1 MLFLKNLIKT
11 NSLLCCIF
19 FILGCS
25 GNKNTEINLLYLY
38 DISGSY
44 HQKSLKESVR
54 ISENIFNSII
64 SNDGIPF
71 KPQTHQVSTID
82 GMSVNIGGNCNTR
95 ITQENIFETE
105 IKSPGDDFKSC
116 LKSIVDSKPSKA
128 TDLRGA
134 LATASKTLQNDD
146 LRGKGVIIF
155 SDLHEYGEVKKDYP
169 LDLNGVC
176 FYVIVEWA
184 DYQIKNPDLIKID
197 ENKFID
203 MLLNAGVSR
212 SDIKIMPLS
221 SVATS
226 PDMVAKWFRK
236 KF

>member
-11 NSLLCCIF
+11 SFLLIILQF
-19 FILGCS
+19 FLSCS
-25 GNKNTEINLLYLY
+25 GSKNTEINILYLY

-54 ISENIFNSII
+54 ISENIFNSVV
-64 SNDGIPF
+64 STDGIPYR
-71 KPQTHQVSTID
+71 PQTHQISTID
-82 GMSVNIGGNCNTR
+82 GMSVNMGGNCFTR
-95 ITQENIFETE
+95 VTQENIFDKET
-105 IKSPGDDFKSC
+105 KDPSDDFKKC
-116 LKSIVDSKPSKA
+116 LKKVLDSKPSKE

-134 LATASKTLQNDD
+134 LATASKTMQNDD
-146 LRGKGVIIF
+146 LRGKGVVIF
-155 SDLHEYGEVKKDYP
+155 SDLHEYSEVKNDYP
-169 LDLNGVC
+169 LDLSGVC

-184 DYQIKNPDLIKID
+184 DYQISNPTLIKKD

-203 MLLNAGVSR
+203 MLMNAGVSR

-221 SVATS
+221 SVATN
-226 PDMVAKWFRK
+226 PDMISRWFRK